1 MRTLASLGA
10 LFCTAILTQSISA
23 ATHTDTLKQEAAT
36 LIPPFAQHLMDTVQQ
51 AKEDGGPVAAVA
63 ACQALAPD
71 IAAEHS
77 NTAWQVGRTS
87 LKTRSDANTPDDWE
101 RAVLQQFAKRA
112 AQGEDAK
119 TISYAETVDGQFRL
133 MKAIPVQEGCLG
145 CHGTDIQ
152 PAIAAA
158 LNEKYPND
166 KARGYSAGELR
177 GAFTL
182 RHIGQSQ

>member
-71 IAAEHS
+71 IAAE
-77 NTAWQVGRTS
+77 QIGR
-87 LKTRSDANTPDDWE
+87 AH
-101 RAVLQQFAKRA
+101 V
-112 AQGEDAK
+112 
-119 TISYAETVDGQFRL
+119 
-133 MKAIPVQEGCLG
+133 
-145 CHGTDIQ
+145 
-152 PAIAAA
+152 
-158 LNEKYPND
+158 
-166 KARGYSAGELR
+166 
-177 GAFTL
+177 
-182 RHIGQSQ
+182 